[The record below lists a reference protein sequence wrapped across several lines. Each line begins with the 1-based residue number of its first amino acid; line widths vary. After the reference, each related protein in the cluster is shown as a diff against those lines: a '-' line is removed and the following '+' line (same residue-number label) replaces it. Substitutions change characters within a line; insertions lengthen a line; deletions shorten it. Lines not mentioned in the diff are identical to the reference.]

1 MQKKHKRLLQW
12 LSFNFIISACI
23 LIASVLI
30 FLLIADEAVHE
41 NEKLVDNAVFAFFD
55 SIITPGIIN
64 TMHVFTFFGSA
75 QFLLPAYIVL
85 VSYFFIRKK
94 FINGIEIIIAGMA
107 SQALLWGLKQVFH
120 RQRPDLSLIK
130 NITTYSFPS
139 GHTFSSLVFCS
150 ILIYIIRHSKWKAIY
165 KWITSIL
172 LLLFTLTIGLS
183 RIILKVHYPTDVF
196 ASLCLAAAWVICCN
210 WLLKRIN
217 KKTAG
222 DFAA

>member
-23 LIASVLI
+23 LIAAVLI
-30 FLLIADEAVHE
+30 FSLIADEVVLE
-41 NEKLVDNAVFAFFD
+41 NEKLVDDAVFSFFD
-55 SIITPGIIN
+55 SFVTPGIIHI
-64 TMHVFTFFGSA
+64 MQVFTFFGSA
-75 QFLLPAYIVL
+75 QFLLPAYVVL
-85 VSYFFIRKK
+85 VGYFFLRKR
-94 FINGIEIIIAGMA
+94 FINGIEISIAGIT
-107 SQALLWGLKQVFH
+107 SQALLWGLKQIFH

-150 ILIYIIRHSKWKAIY
+150 ILIYIIQHSKLKAIY

-172 LLLFTLTIGLS
+172 LLLLTLTIGLS

-196 ASLCLAAAWVICCN
+196 ASLCLAVAWVICCN

-217 KKTAG
+217 KKTSG
-222 DFAA
+222 NI